1 MANGHTVD
9 NGCKGGLEYICHLT
23 YIQLKIHLQEREF
36 EMTPLQELLQGM
48 TCEIPEDRLTARQA
62 LDAFAVIEQD
72 CRDLAANMP

>member
-1 MANGHTVD
+1 
-9 NGCKGGLEYICHLT
+9 
-23 YIQLKIHLQEREF
+23 
-36 EMTPLQELLQGM
+36 MTPLQELLQGM